1 MNGFTQDQLAS
12 LKALGFEGNA
22 EIVCNANKDTIQ
34 AVITTRNH
42 WGRKYLLPQN
52 RGVNYRYQAY
62 GDVCE
67 YFLDFERLI
76 TYLS

>member
-1 MNGFTQDQLAS
+1 MSGFTQSQLAS

-22 EIVCNANKDTIQ
+22 EIVCNANKDTIT
-34 AVITTRNH
+34 AVITTRSG

-62 GDVCE
+62 GDMSE

-76 TYLS
+76 GKIS